1 MPENTRFACNPP
13 SYSENFL
20 VRPKTFRFPAHW
32 SAKGI
37 LVMKRL
43 RSGFTLIELLVV
55 IAIIAILAAILFP
68 VFAQARAK
76 ARQTSCLSNN
86 KQIGLA
92 VLMYAQ
98 DYDETLPYAALN
110 PTGLP
115 LVMWYDLVEPYVKS
129 STKGVFNPVSGPAG
143 RAFAPFW
150 VCPDFQNNA
159 VPMQPGDPAPVA
171 FPAGQLDS
179 GMSYV
184 TNGNVMPMFYS
195 PLPNPF
201 PGSITG
207 LASIQASASV
217 VLATHG
223 MGVRPAIAGDDWTTG
238 CTGAETG
245 FPPVPNQAITNA
257 GVYCAARYRHN
268 GGTISILAD
277 GHAKWFAG
285 PRDSWRS
292 RSTSG
297 LAWRKSLAP
306 NAQAWF
312 RED

>member
-1 MPENTRFACNPP
+1 
-13 SYSENFL
+13 
-20 VRPKTFRFPAHW
+20 
-32 SAKGI
+32 
-37 LVMKRL
+37 MKRS
-43 RSGFTLIELLVV
+43 RNGFTLIELLVV

-92 VLMYAQ
+92 VLMYTQ
-98 DYDETLPYAALN
+98 DFDETLPFSANN

-129 STKGVFNPVSGPAG
+129 ATKGVFNPVSGPAG
-143 RAFAPFW
+143 RTFAPFW

-159 VPMQPGDPAPVA
+159 IPMQPSDPTPYV

-179 GMSYV
+179 GMSYAA
-184 TNGNVMPMFYS
+184 NGNVMPMFYA

-201 PGSITG
+201 PGPITA
-207 LASIQASASV
+207 LAGIQASSSV
-217 VLATHG
+217 VLATHAV
-223 MGVRPAIAGDDWTTG
+223 GVRPAVAGDDWSTG

-245 FPPVPNQAITNA
+245 FPAVPNQAITNA
-257 GVYCAARYRHN
+257 SVYCAARYRHS
-268 GGTISILAD
+268 GGAISILSD

-292 RSTSG
+292 KSTTG

-306 NAQAWF
+306 DAQAWF